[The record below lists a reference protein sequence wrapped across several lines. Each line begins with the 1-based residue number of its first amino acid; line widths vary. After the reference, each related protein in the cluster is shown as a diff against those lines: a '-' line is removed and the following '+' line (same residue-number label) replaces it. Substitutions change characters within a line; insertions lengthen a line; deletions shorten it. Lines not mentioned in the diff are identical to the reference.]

1 MYKISLITGDGIG
14 PELSDSAI
22 SVLNTIQEKYGIE
35 FEISKLVAGDKA
47 GSKLAKAE
55 SLGIQIWNEDELF
68 GQIAEPKTESRT
80 LFDYGN

>member
-35 FEISKLVAGDKA
+35 FEI
-47 GSKLAKAE
+47 AKEHQHEYA
-55 SLGIQIWNEDELF
+55 L
-68 GQIAEPKTESRT
+68 R
-80 LFDYGN
+80 